1 MERKEQG
8 RSGVGKRVQ
17 THSAPTFK
25 GRCSINLGQRSR
37 RVYLVLFLSSGD
49 IVVPPSRQVYIYI
62 YSRQESPSLWSLY
75 STGEQIGDVKIVN

>member
-49 IVVPPSRQVYIYI
+49 IVVPPVDKNLHPYGVYILLG
-62 YSRQESPSLWSLY
+62 SRQEM
-75 STGEQIGDVKIVN
+75 